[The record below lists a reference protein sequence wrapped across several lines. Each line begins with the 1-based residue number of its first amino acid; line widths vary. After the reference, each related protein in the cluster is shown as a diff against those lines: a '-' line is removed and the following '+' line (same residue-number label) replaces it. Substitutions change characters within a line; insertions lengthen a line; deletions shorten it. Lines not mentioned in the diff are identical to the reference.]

1 MNWEIKEGKARFDEL
16 IERALTDGP
25 QIVTRHGK
33 AVAVLVPA
41 DEYRRLRTR
50 GKSLR
55 AMLASAPLASVKI
68 SRSRDGARAVDLIKD
83 PQNLTRS

>member
-25 QIVTRHGK
+25 QIVTRRGK

-41 DEYRRLRTR
+41 DEYRRLRAR

-55 AMLASAPLASVKI
+55 AMLASAPLAGVKI